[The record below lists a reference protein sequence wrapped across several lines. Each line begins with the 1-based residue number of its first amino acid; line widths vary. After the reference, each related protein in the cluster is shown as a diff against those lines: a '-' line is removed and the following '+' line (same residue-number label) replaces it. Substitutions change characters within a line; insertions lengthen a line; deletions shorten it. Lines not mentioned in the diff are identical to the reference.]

1 MAEFWFAALAIT
13 LVLYSVLD
21 GFDFGAAALTLV
33 LGKTEP
39 ERRAVISAIGP
50 FWDGNEVWLI
60 ASGGILFLA
69 FPSVL
74 ALAFPA
80 FYLALFLVLWCLIL
94 RGIAM
99 EVRSHV
105 TDPMWRSF
113 WDVVLALSSG
123 LLALLFGVALGNV
136 VRGMPIGEGS
146 TFTLAFF
153 THFGTT
159 GNVGLLDWYTVSVGL
174 LSLVA
179 LLAHGAAFLV
189 YRTDG
194 ALRER
199 ARLLER
205 RLWIGGGVLFAL
217 VTVETRF
224 VRPELFD
231 ALLERPLA
239 WAFSALS
246 LAGVVGGARAYAREH
261 DRLAFLGSSAVLAGL
276 LGATATALF
285 PTMLHSTLDPARSV
299 TAEQALSA
307 PYGLRVA
314 VVWWPVAFA
323 LAATYLAFAF
333 RANQEKIRSEPAV
346 DDERPHGS
354 T

>member
-1 MAEFWFAALAIT
+1 VLATT
-13 LVLYSVLD
+13 LIAYSVLD
-21 GFDFGAAALTLV
+21 GFDFGAGALTLV
-33 LGKTEP
+33 LGKTEG

-74 ALAFPA
+74 AAAFPA

-105 TDPMWRSF
+105 SDPMWRSF
-113 WDVVLALSSG
+113 WDVLLGLSSG

-136 VRGMPIGEGS
+136 VRGMPIGAGPS
-146 TFTLAFF
+146 FTLAFF
-153 THFGTT
+153 TNFLPT

-174 LSLVA
+174 LALVA
-179 LLAHGAAFLV
+179 LLAHGAAFLT

-194 ALRER
+194 ALRDR
-199 ARLLER
+199 ARRLER
-205 RLWIGGGVLFAL
+205 RLWIGGGVLFVV
-217 VTVETRF
+217 VTIETTF
-224 VRPELFD
+224 VRPELF
-231 ALLERPLA
+231 ATLLGRPLA
-239 WAFSALS
+239 WVYTALA
-246 LAGVVGGARAYAREH
+246 LGGVIGGARAYAH
-261 DRLAFLGSSAVLAGL
+261 NSDRLAFVGSSAVLVGL

-285 PTMLHSTLDPARSV
+285 PTLLHSTLDPSHSV
-299 TAEQALSA
+299 TVDKALSA

-314 VVWWPVAFA
+314 VVWWPIAFA
-323 LAATYLAFAF
+323 LAATYLGFAF
-333 RANQEKIRSEPAV
+333 RANQEKISSEP
-346 DDERPHGS
+346 ES
-354 T
+354 K